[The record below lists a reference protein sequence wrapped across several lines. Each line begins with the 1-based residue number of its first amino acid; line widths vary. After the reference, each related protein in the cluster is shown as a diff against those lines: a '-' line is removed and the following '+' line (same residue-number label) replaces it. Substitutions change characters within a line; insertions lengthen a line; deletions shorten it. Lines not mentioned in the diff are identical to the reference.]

1 MTVNDLANVGVF
13 VIALVGYVLGTGF
26 FGVITSNGDE
36 DMMPIASWIW
46 GAITYAITVM
56 IMWKG

>member
-26 FGVITSNGDE
+26 FGVITSNGDG
-36 DMMPIASWIW
+36 DMMPIALWIW
-46 GAITYAITVM
+46 GAIAYAITIM